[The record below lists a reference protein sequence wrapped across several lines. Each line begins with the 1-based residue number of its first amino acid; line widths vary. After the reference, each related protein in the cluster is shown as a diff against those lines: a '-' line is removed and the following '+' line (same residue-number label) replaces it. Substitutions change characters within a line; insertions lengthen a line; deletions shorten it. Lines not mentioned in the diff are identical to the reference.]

1 MKLLREYIRE
11 LLKEQVESN
20 EFTVGYVVDSI
31 KALRE
36 IEKEQNKA
44 IKAQKEKEYKEKKMW
59 KGAKV
64 VASLLGAGSVVNIV
78 KMFRDAAK
86 KNIPDAESSRDPVLA
101 AMDIDDKYAAMLDDA
116 LENEFIDQA
125 IADLDSL
132 DRNDRLPDMDK
143 ALERF
148 VKEKYG
154 RIIGGANE

>member
-11 LLKEQVESN
+11 LIKEQAEAS

-36 IEKEQNKA
+36 IEKEQDEV

-64 VASLLGAGSVVNIV
+64 IASLLGAGSVINIA

-86 KNIPDAESSRDPVLA
+86 KNIPDVESSKDPILA
-101 AMDIDDKYAAMLDDA
+101 AMDIDDKYAAMLDDN
-116 LENEFIDQA
+116 LENEFIDRA
-125 IADLDSL
+125 ISGLDSL
-132 DRNDRLPDMDK
+132 DRNAKLPDMDR
-143 ALERF
+143 ALEKF
-148 VKEKYG
+148 VREKYG
-154 RIIGGANE
+154 RIIDGANE

>member
-1 MKLLREYIRE
+1 MNILREYIRE
-11 LLKEQVESN
+11 LLKEQVGSN

-64 VASLLGAGSVVNIV
+64 IASLLGAGGVINIA
-78 KMFRDAAK
+78 KMFRDVAK
-86 KNIPDAESSRDPVLA
+86 KNIPDVESAKDPVLS
-101 AMDIDDKYAAMLDDA
+101 AMDIDDKYAAMLDDN

-125 IADLDSL
+125 ISDLDSL
-132 DRNDRLPDMDK
+132 DRNAKLPDMDR

>member
-11 LLKEQVESN
+11 TLKEQEEPN
-20 EFTVGYVVDSI
+20 AFTVGYVVDSI

-36 IEKEQNKA
+36 IEKEQDKA
-44 IKAQKEKEYKEKKMW
+44 VKAQKEKEYKEKKMW

-64 VASLLGAGSVVNIV
+64 IASLLGAGGVISIA

-86 KNIPDAESSRDPVLA
+86 KNIPDVESAKDPVLSA
-101 AMDIDDKYAAMLDDA
+101 LDIDDKYAAMLDDN

-125 IADLDSL
+125 ISDLDSL
-132 DRNDRLPDMDK
+132 DRNAKLPDMDS

-148 VKEKYG
+148 VREKYG
-154 RIIGGANE
+154 RTIAGADQ